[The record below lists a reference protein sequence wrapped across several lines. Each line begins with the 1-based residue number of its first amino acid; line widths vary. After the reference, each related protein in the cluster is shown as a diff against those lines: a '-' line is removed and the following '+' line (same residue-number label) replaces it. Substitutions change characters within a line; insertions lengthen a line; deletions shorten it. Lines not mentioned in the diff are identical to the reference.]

1 MSKPV
6 LSKLYVVKPEKNT
19 PDHPA
24 RFNIEQVAGLLGI
37 KINSS
42 DNLAASLPYVLGD
55 VTMGCENEL
64 QTAVAGP
71 KEDVDLPKNIL
82 ESNFYQNIL
91 NRAAAGETSEKLIRD
106 FEEHIN
112 NNPENIWENSW
123 VRFPQYLLND
133 CANKI
138 FHFDVLAD
146 KQNPDGPNRTD
157 MDRFLFFRNTEP
169 WIRVP
174 VSYLL
179 RLSLADATGDDTL
192 PSLIRQI
199 GGRYIEHFLNDNTS
213 PETFS
218 FYPIPMETELDKGK
232 GIAKETLIRYL
243 LCQCLIAYAN
253 QKFDLV
259 SYNQKAIIYFA
270 PNPPIRQKTLNSLI
284 SDSFYRELFMSPCL
298 SGWDRGEEKYTYMH
312 LCHQVMSR
320 SQLNAVKKLKEA
332 NIITNNLVVL
342 PNISNISLANNG
354 THLSIGS
361 RKISALLQAGIPEFT
376 EHDEK
381 YIGDLAIKVVE
392 HFLPLFVGTYSAAPY
407 RLDFS
412 DFHPEK
418 ALGFLPHELDFTHLR
433 MIWRRWKKKADLK
446 IFGQPVT
453 PFGPELLDKAFSSIF
468 RLKGDF
474 VHDFRLIDYFMSV
487 KSTDRSPALDGNI
500 GNDIRLKKDLAALG
514 VFDNCMSLYLL
525 YKNRPFSNMGFSGFE
540 GRHYS
545 LFENITE
552 DMGDAAN
559 LQILIT
565 ALAFKYIINKDVS
578 HFSIPDAP
586 TLESERRQ
594 IFFGS
599 AIGIPTFYIHKKSKN
614 RFMQKIIKKTVK
626 TRLSRRYPG
635 YYRIYHHEYKKAL
648 VNILKEDAA
657 DLIEMMGLETTMEN
671 LSQRIESWSNCSA
684 AAKLTRGIL
693 NETRAKSPMALPA
706 QGFNAAAEQY
716 YRHTLRKQHMNEA
729 FDQLMTD
736 ALKVDSS
743 LICGSSHYHQ
753 SLKGIL
759 DGNTACQFVKSQ
771 RKAMMNNRITTKD
784 LQKTICFLILSIHGN
799 QEHAQRYQQT
809 GIKK

>member
-626 TRLSRRYPG
+626 TRLSRR
-635 YYRIYHHEYKKAL
+635 
-648 VNILKEDAA
+648 
-657 DLIEMMGLETTMEN
+657 
-671 LSQRIESWSNCSA
+671 
-684 AAKLTRGIL
+684 
-693 NETRAKSPMALPA
+693 
-706 QGFNAAAEQY
+706 
-716 YRHTLRKQHMNEA
+716 
-729 FDQLMTD
+729 
-736 ALKVDSS
+736 
-743 LICGSSHYHQ
+743 
-753 SLKGIL
+753 
-759 DGNTACQFVKSQ
+759 
-771 RKAMMNNRITTKD
+771 
-784 LQKTICFLILSIHGN
+784 
-799 QEHAQRYQQT
+799 
-809 GIKK
+809 